1 MTFPSRLCDGH
12 RSDPRLW
19 AFFFFFKI
27 FFGFSSVAQS
37 CLTPCNCMDCSTPGL
52 PVHHQILEF
61 TQTHVHWV
69 SDAIHPFHPLSSHFF
84 KHLYW
89 ICYSIASVSYFVFFC
104 PEACGI
110 LAPWPRI
117 EPWVWFLCDLHGVM
131 KSGSYCLLLAL
142 ENWVPPVSQ
151 KDLFEHRGDLV
162 ISHETVMRAHFTN
175 CLLTWWHWTLEA
187 WASLNSLRGL
197 VKTRETLDL

>member
-69 SDAIHPFHPLSSHFF
+69 SDAIQPFHPLSSHFF

-89 ICYSIASVSYFVFFC
+89 MCYSIASVSYFVFF
-104 PEACGI
+104 
-110 LAPWPRI
+110 LPWGM
-117 EPWVWFLCDLHGVM
+117 WDL
-131 KSGSYCLLLAL
+131 SAL
-142 ENWVPPVSQ
+142 T
-151 KDLFEHRGDLV
+151 KD
-162 ISHETVMRAHFTN
+162 
-175 CLLTWWHWTLEA
+175 WTLGVVSLWPPRGHEIRELLPLTCLRELGTSCLPKRFI
-187 WASLNSLRGL
+187 WASWRPCH
-197 VKTRETLDL
+197 